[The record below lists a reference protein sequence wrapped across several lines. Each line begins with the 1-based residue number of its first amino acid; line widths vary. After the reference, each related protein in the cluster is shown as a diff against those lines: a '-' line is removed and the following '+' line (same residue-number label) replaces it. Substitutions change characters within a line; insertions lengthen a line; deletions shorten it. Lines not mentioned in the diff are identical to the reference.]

1 MPRSNAAL
9 SSRIQLEPV
18 LSLQENAWLLVTL
31 VAGPVLALAGA
42 CVGLLLRPVVDPAFV
57 VAGFVLPAITVVFLG
72 AGLVN
77 RRFLIAAA
85 VLLNVEALA
94 AGAILPAGI
103 AVAIVLPM
111 ISIALVQNL
120 LQTRPLLWASIAAA
134 TVATVGVA
142 LAVLFGPARN
152 LFVGAATPVVIGCFT
167 AMVAFALALDWRST
181 HRLRMALDAAES
193 EIAARNA
200 AEASLARTSS
210 LLSALIDGSPL
221 ATQAFTLDRTVTIW
235 NPAAERIFGWTAD
248 EIIGHPL
255 PPAMMPDDERESSV
269 ERIRKTVAGEPTR
282 GDRVRRLTKDG
293 REVWIEIYGS
303 VLHGADGR
311 PIGVAGQLADV
322 TERVAIES
330 QLAHAERLEAIG
342 RVAGGIAHDFNN
354 TLTAIG
360 GFASLISDE
369 TADPAAVRAD
379 AATIIDVVDRSRQL
393 TRQLLA
399 FARRST
405 LQPTIVDIRS
415 AVTSVE
421 PMLHRLL
428 DGSVVL
434 SIRPPDEALM
444 ARVDAGQL
452 EQALINLA
460 VNASDAM
467 AGGGTLTV
475 CMRRVRVAPG
485 DIADEP
491 GASGPFVAV
500 AVSDTG
506 SGMTPDVMAR
516 VFEPFYTTKETG
528 RGTGLG
534 MAMVRDF
541 VRQSGG
547 SVRLLSAPGVGTTVE
562 LLFPE
567 LVGAPAGKVSDDAPA
582 TRPTGTESILLVD
595 DEPAVAA
602 FARRSLMDLGY
613 DVQVAHG
620 VRDAIAA
627 IDCGAQVDL
636 LISDLVLPDGTGPEL
651 AATLRGAR
659 PGARTLFACGY
670 TADALAARG
679 VDYEGLDVLGKPYN
693 GLELATRVRRALD
706 GLGADAGDA
715 EAPTAA

>member
-1 MPRSNAAL
+1 MPRLNATL

-31 VAGPVLALAGA
+31 VAGPVLALVGA
-42 CVGLLLRPVVDPAFV
+42 CVGLLLRPVENPAFV
-57 VAGFVLPAITVVFLG
+57 AAGVVLPAITVVFLG

-120 LQTRPLLWASIAAA
+120 LQTRPLLWASVAAA
-134 TVATVGVA
+134 IVATVGVT
-142 LAVLFGPARN
+142 LAVLFGPAHI
-152 LFVGAATPVVIGCFT
+152 LFVNTAAPVVIGCFT

-181 HRLRMALDAAES
+181 HRLREALDAAES

-210 LLSALIDGSPL
+210 LLSALVDGSPL

-322 TERVAIES
+322 TERVAIEA

-360 GFASLISDE
+360 GFAALISDE
-369 TADPAAVRAD
+369 TADPAVRAD
-379 AATIIDVVDRSRQL
+379 AATIVDVVDRSRQL

-415 AVTSVE
+415 AVASVE

-428 DGSVVL
+428 DGSVAL
-434 SIRPPDEALM
+434 TIRPPDDALM

-452 EQALINLA
+452 QQALINLA

-467 AGGGTLTV
+467 VDGGTLTV
-475 CMRRVRVAPG
+475 CMRRVRVAAG

-491 GASGPFVAV
+491 DASGPFVAV

-547 SVRLLSAPGVGTTVE
+547 SVRLVSTPGAGTTVE

-567 LVGAPAGKVSDDAPA
+567 LVGARADDVSDDAP
-582 TRPTGTESILLVD
+582 TSRPTGTESILLVD

-602 FARRSLMDLGY
+602 FARRSLTDLGY
-613 DVQVAHG
+613 DVTVVHG
-620 VRDAIAA
+620 VREATVAIEG
-627 IDCGAQVDL
+627 GAPIDL
-636 LISDLVLPDGTGPEL
+636 LISDLVLPDGIGPEL
-651 AATLRGAR
+651 AATLRRAR
-659 PGARTLFACGY
+659 PSARTLFACGY
-670 TADALAARG
+670 TLDALAARG
-679 VDYEGLDVLGKPYN
+679 VNHVGLDVLGKPYN

-706 GLGADAGDA
+706 GLAADAADA
-715 EAPTAA
+715 AAPNAA

>member
-1 MPRSNAAL
+1 MSRPNVAR

-18 LSLQENAWLLVTL
+18 LSLQENAWLLVIL
-31 VAGPVLALAGA
+31 VAGPVLAVAGA
-42 CVGLLLRPVVDPAFV
+42 CLGLLLSPVLNPGFV
-57 VAGFVLPAITVVFLG
+57 VAGVILPAITVAFLG
-72 AGLVN
+72 AGLVR

-94 AGAILPAGI
+94 AGAMLPAGI

-120 LQTRPLLWASIAAA
+120 LQTRPLLWASVASAI
-134 TVATVGVA
+134 VATVGVA
-142 LAVLFGPARN
+142 LAVLVGPARI
-152 LFVGAATPVVIGCFT
+152 LFVGSAPAVTIGCFT
-167 AMVAFALALDWRST
+167 ALVAFALALDWRST

-210 LLSALIDGSPL
+210 LLSALVDGSPL

-248 EIIGHPL
+248 EVIGQPL
-255 PPAMMPDDERESSV
+255 PPAMMPDDERESSI

-322 TERVAIES
+322 TERVAIEG

-360 GFASLISDE
+360 GFAALISDE
-369 TADPAAVRAD
+369 TADPEAVRAD
-379 AATIIDVVDRSRQL
+379 AATIVDVVDRSRQL

-467 AGGGTLTV
+467 AEGGTLTV
-475 CMRRVRVAPG
+475 CMRRVRVAAG
-485 DIADEP
+485 DIADVP
-491 GASGPFVAV
+491 DASGPFVAI

-547 SVRLLSAPGVGTTVE
+547 SVRLESAPGVGTTVE

-567 LVGAPAGKVSDDAPA
+567 LVGARAGEASDDAPVA
-582 TRPTGTESILLVD
+582 RPTGTESILLVD

-613 DVQVAHG
+613 DVQVVHG
-620 VRDAIAA
+620 VREAIVAIDGGAA
-627 IDCGAQVDL
+627 IDL

-651 AATLRGAR
+651 AETLRGAR

-679 VDYEGLDVLGKPYN
+679 VDYAGLDVLGKPYN

-706 GLGADAGDA
+706 ARGADAGAA
-715 EAPTAA
+715 EAPSAA

>member
-1 MPRSNAAL
+1 M
-9 SSRIQLEPV
+9 SSRPRPEPV
-18 LSLQENAWLLVTL
+18 LSLQENAWLLVIL
-31 VAGPVLALAGA
+31 VAGPVLAVVGA
-42 CVGLLLRPVVDPAFV
+42 CLGLLLSPVVNPAFV
-57 VAGFVLPAITVVFLG
+57 VAGVALPLVAVIFLG

-77 RRFLIAAA
+77 GRLLVVAA

-94 AGAILPAGI
+94 AAAMLPAGI

-111 ISIALVQNL
+111 ISIALVQGL

-134 TVATVGVA
+134 VVATVGVA
-142 LAVLFGPARN
+142 LAVLVGPARI
-152 LFVGAATPVVIGCFT
+152 LFVGSATAVTIGCFT
-167 AMVAFALALDWRST
+167 ALVAFALALDWRST

-210 LLSALIDGSPL
+210 LLSALVDGSPL

-248 EIIGHPL
+248 EIIGQPL
-255 PPAMMPDDERESSV
+255 PPAMMPDDERESSI
-269 ERIRKTVAGEPTR
+269 ERIRKTVAGEPAR

-322 TERVAIES
+322 TERVAIEA

-360 GFASLISDE
+360 GFAALIGDE

-379 AATIIDVVDRSRQL
+379 AATIVDVVERSREL

-405 LQPTIVDIRS
+405 LQPTIVDVRS

-421 PMLHRLL
+421 PMLHRIL
-428 DGSVVL
+428 DGSVAVT
-434 SIRPPDEALM
+434 IRQPDDALM

-452 EQALINLA
+452 EQALLNLA

-467 AGGGTLTV
+467 GEGGTLTV
-475 CMRRVRVAPG
+475 CMRRVRVAAG

-491 GASGPFVAV
+491 DASGPFVAI

-547 SVRLLSAPGVGTTVE
+547 SVRLESTPGEGTTVE

-567 LVGAPAGKVSDDAPA
+567 LVGARADDVADNAP
-582 TRPTGTESILLVD
+582 TGRPTGTESILLVD

-602 FARRSLMDLGY
+602 FARRSLTDLGY
-613 DVQVAHG
+613 DVRVARNVG
-620 VRDAIAA
+620 EAMDAVRGDAA
-627 IDCGAQVDL
+627 IDL

-651 AATLRGAR
+651 AEALRGAR
-659 PGARTLFACGY
+659 PGARTMFACGY
-670 TADALAARG
+670 TVDALAARG
-679 VDYEGLDVLGKPYN
+679 VRYEGQDVLGKPYN

-706 GLGADAGDA
+706 RPDGSGEAAGAQ
-715 EAPTAA
+715 TAA

>member
-1 MPRSNAAL
+1 M
-9 SSRIQLEPV
+9 SSRIRFEPV
-18 LSLQENAWLLVTL
+18 LSLQENVWLLVTL
-31 VAGPVLALAGA
+31 VAGPLLAVIGA
-42 CVGLLLRPVVDPAFV
+42 CVGLLLSPVVNPAFV
-57 VAGFVLPAITVVFLG
+57 VAGVVLPVISVIFLG

-77 RRFLIAAA
+77 RRLLVAAA

-94 AGAILPAGI
+94 AAAMLPAGI

-111 ISIALVQNL
+111 ISIALVQSL

-134 TVATVGVA
+134 VVATVGVA
-142 LAVLFGPARN
+142 LAVLVGPARI
-152 LFVGAATPVVIGCFT
+152 LFVGSAPAVTIGCFT
-167 AMVAFALALDWRST
+167 ALVAFALALDWRST
-181 HRLRMALDAAES
+181 HRLRKALDAAES

-210 LLSALIDGSPL
+210 LLSALVDGSPL

-248 EIIGHPL
+248 EIIGQPL
-255 PPAMMPDDERESSV
+255 PPAMMPDDERESSI
-269 ERIRKTVAGEPTR
+269 ERIRKTVAGEPAR

-322 TERVAIES
+322 TERVAIEA

-360 GFASLISDE
+360 GFAALISDE
-369 TADPAAVRAD
+369 TGDPAAVRAD
-379 AATIIDVVDRSRQL
+379 AATIVDVVERSREL

-405 LQPTIVDIRS
+405 LQPTIVDVRS

-421 PMLHRLL
+421 PMLHRIL
-428 DGSVVL
+428 DGSVAL
-434 SIRPPDEALM
+434 TIRQPDDALM

-452 EQALINLA
+452 EQALLNLA

-467 AGGGTLTV
+467 VDGGTLTV

-485 DIADEP
+485 DIPDEP
-491 GASGPFVAV
+491 DASGPFVAI

-547 SVRLLSAPGVGTTVE
+547 SVRLESTPGAGTTVE

-567 LVGAPAGKVSDDAPA
+567 LVGARADDVSGHAPTGRPA
-582 TRPTGTESILLVD
+582 GTESILLVD

-602 FARRSLMDLGY
+602 FARRSLADLGY
-613 DVQVAHG
+613 DVRVARNVGEALDAVHG
-620 VRDAIAA
+620 DAA
-627 IDCGAQVDL
+627 IDL

-651 AATLRGAR
+651 AEALREAR

-670 TADALAARG
+670 TVDALAARG
-679 VDYEGLDVLGKPYN
+679 VRYEGLDVLGKPYN

-706 GLGADAGDA
+706 GADGGGDA
-715 EAPTAA
+715 TEAQTAA